1 MAPVA
6 KISISIL
13 AVYHFLCMISLILS
27 KNHGVVRGDVIA
39 VLSCYIRV
47 ALMSNQV
54 PDTPGSVMAFC
65 F

>member
-13 AVYHFLCMISLILS
+13 AIYHFLCMISLILS

-39 VLSCYIRV
+39 VLSCYISGG
-47 ALMSNQV
+47 AHE
-54 PDTPGSVMAFC
+54 
-65 F
+65 